1 MLAKS
6 FWDLK
11 KKQAEDTLNS
21 KDHKNKANHSMV
33 IKKNNGSSMITQI
46 DHDQEFNCT
55 MRKVNH

>member
-33 IKKNNGSSMITQI
+33 INKKKRKFH
-46 DHDQEFNCT
+46 DHSD
-55 MRKVNH
+55 RS